1 MTPTPNWFAIFAL
14 LSWPIVVLCLYR
26 TRPVVQATLWTILSA
41 QLLLPVGTAIK
52 FAGIPQFDKISIP
65 NLAALV
71 GCLLVVRRP
80 LRIWSGFG
88 LAGIL
93 IFMYVIGPFIT
104 AELNGDPIVL
114 ADRTL
119 PAESHYDAL
128 SAVVGQLLFLLPF
141 FLGRQL
147 LRSSAD
153 NEEILRVLVIAG
165 LLYSLP
171 MLFELRMSPQL
182 HHWFYG
188 YHAHQFIQQM
198 RDGGYRPTVFMGHG
212 LLVAFFVMTTVVAA
226 AAFWRTQ
233 TRVFRFAPV
242 WVTTYLSAMLVLC
255 KSLGA
260 LIYGAALVPLIR
272 FAKPQFQVR
281 IAVILVAIAMLY
293 PLLRAAD
300 IFPIG
305 PILEVATSI
314 SEQRARSLETRI
326 NNEHQLLESASQRFI
341 FGWGRW
347 GRSRIYDEYGNDVS
361 ITDGRWIIVMGQFG
375 LFGFLAEFGLLVLPV
390 LRAAS
395 ALKFSEPGRERIF
408 FAALVLIVA
417 INVVELLPN
426 SSLAPWTWL
435 LAGALLGRADA
446 LRANARDRTVTLIP
460 QPDEMLVVRRRG

>member
-1 MTPTPNWFAIFAL
+1 
-14 LSWPIVVLCLYR
+14 
-26 TRPVVQATLWTILSA
+26 
-41 QLLLPVGTAIK
+41 
-52 FAGIPQFDKISIP
+52 
-65 NLAALV
+65 
-71 GCLLVVRRP
+71 
-80 LRIWSGFG
+80 
-88 LAGIL
+88 
-93 IFMYVIGPFIT
+93 
-104 AELNGDPIVL
+104 
-114 ADRTL
+114 
-119 PAESHYDAL
+119 
-128 SAVVGQLLFLLPF
+128 
-141 FLGRQL
+141 
-147 LRSSAD
+147 
-153 NEEILRVLVIAG
+153 
-165 LLYSLP
+165 
-171 MLFELRMSPQL
+171 
-182 HHWFYG
+182 
-188 YHAHQFIQQM
+188 M

-281 IAVILVAIAMLY
+281 IAVILVTIAMLY

-326 NNEHQLLESASQRFI
+326 NNEHQLLERASQRSI

-347 GRSRIYDEYGNDVS
+347 GRSRIYDEYGSDVS

-446 LRANARDRTVTLIP
+446 LRANARDRTVRLIP
-460 QPDEMLVVRRRG
+460 QPDEMLVVRRPG